1 MRSEVRSSEEAGGAV
16 VCKPRRDASG
26 RAACCT
32 WVWTSGLGTVRRCI
46 SAASAG
52 LQHFVAAGGRPQRV
66 GAVEKVSR

>member
-16 VCKPRRDASG
+16 VCKPRRDALG
-26 RAACCT
+26 RAACGT

-52 LQHFVAAGGRPQRV
+52 LRRFVAAGGRPQQV